1 MSLYFEVLSEK
12 IDFFFRETETINLF
26 IDELYKKHQDPICA
40 EGSNNILMWLEKHL
54 L

>member
-12 IDFFFRETETINLF
+12 IDSFFQETEMINLF
-26 IDELYKKHQDPICA
+26 IDELYEKHQDPFCT
-40 EGSNNILMWLEKHL
+40 EGSNDILMWLEKHL